1 MGFNGLISFQNTLN
15 PLEHEPTL
23 RSMLGYGGLEPDIWF
38 ESTGRIGVSGNQIVK
53 SAGGRSVLLM
63 EGTLFNAAEV
73 IDEIEGGGCV
83 SQNQADNEVLINALD
98 RWGLERTLEK
108 LNGFFAFAWYDRKD
122 RSLTLARDHAGCKP
136 LYYAPDPSGRGLS
149 FSTRFDS
156 LLRGPW
162 QLSMEINQQAL
173 LHYLQ
178 LSHFHAPDTLIKN
191 TWQLQ
196 AGSYLRV
203 DADNKIVKAH
213 WHQVP
218 RQVENGFLTNEEAME
233 RLALALEASVRRQ
246 SKADGPLG
254 LFLSG
259 GIDSPLISAIASRH
273 AGGSLKAFSISV
285 PGWRQDE
292 SEDARRYARR
302 LGLDHHVIEISGA
315 DAASVID
322 EVIRA
327 QYEPF
332 GDFSIIPSIILFR
345 HAQAEIGVALGGDG
359 GDELFFGYE
368 RPFSLMRNG
377 TDFRFPRFVRAGLF
391 GLGKF
396 GIIQRKSEVILSHTP
411 GEYYYGVNS
420 RMNQAWLKKMAPELA
435 RQVCTPQ
442 LYHFGHYDNE
452 LDLANYSRYV
462 EYYGQLQR
470 GLKKVEM
477 ASASQ
482 SMEVR
487 APLLDR
493 QVVET
498 SLRMDPMETMRSGQR
513 KQALRRLLE
522 KDVPAEIIPTSKRG
536 FGIPLGEWMRGPLR
550 ERVEE
555 SLLEGE
561 LFPLGIFVK
570 DEVNNYWQE
579 HLSGKADHKWGLWNL
594 LSLQWWA
601 KSRLG

>member
-1 MGFNGLISFQNTLN
+1 LGFTGFISFQNTLN
-15 PLEHEPTL
+15 PLVHEPTL
-23 RSMLGYGGLEPDIWF
+23 RSMLEYGVLEPAIWF
-38 ESTGRIGVSGNQIVK
+38 ESTGRIGVSGSRIVK

-63 EGTLFNAAEV
+63 EGRLFNSAEIIV
-73 IDEIEGGGCV
+73 ELESDGCV

-108 LNGFFAFAWYDRKD
+108 LNGFFTFAWYDCKD

-156 LLRGPW
+156 LLCGPW
-162 QLSMEINQQAL
+162 QLPMEINQQAL
-173 LHYLQ
+173 LHYLR
-178 LSHFHAPDTLIKN
+178 LSHFHAPNTLIKN

-196 AGSYLRV
+196 AGSFVRV
-203 DADNKIVKAH
+203 DADNKLEMRH

-218 RQVENGFLTNEEAME
+218 RQVENEFLTDDEAVE
-233 RLALALEASVRRQ
+233 RLGLALEASVERQ
-246 SKADGPLG
+246 SKANEPLG
-254 LFLSG
+254 VFLSG
-259 GIDSPLISAIASRH
+259 GIDSPLISAIASRQ

-292 SEDARRYARR
+292 SEDARQYARN

-315 DAASVID
+315 DAAGVID

-332 GDFSIIPSIILFR
+332 GDFSIIPGIILFR
-345 HAQAEIGVALGGDG
+345 HVQAEVGVVLGGDG

-377 TDFRFPRFVRAGLF
+377 KDFRFPRFVRAGLF

-396 GIIQRKSEVILSHTP
+396 GIIQRKSEVILSRTP

-420 RMNQAWLKKMAPELA
+420 RMNQAWLKRMAPELS
-435 RQVCTPQ
+435 RLECTPL
-442 LYHFGHYDNE
+442 LYHFGPYDDE

-477 ASASQ
+477 AASSQ
-482 SMEVR
+482 SLDVR

-493 QVVET
+493 QVVDL

-513 KQALRRLLE
+513 KKALCRLLE
-522 KDVPAEIIPTSKRG
+522 KYVPAEIIPTSKRG

-550 ERVEE
+550 GRVKET
-555 SLLEGE
+555 LLEGE
-561 LFPLGIFVK
+561 LFPSGVFVK

-601 KSRLG
+601 RSRLG